1 MGEDMLGA
9 RSLEK
14 HKNSG
19 ETQVTK
25 ILGKP
30 RQEGTEGSYTLRK
43 KIFREVWEMMSSH
56 SSDSSSF
63 PFLSPDTNN
72 EVADRR

>member
-1 MGEDMLGA
+1 MRECWRGDQMGEDMLGA

-43 KIFREVWEMMSSH
+43 KYLGKYGR
-56 SSDSSSF
+56 
-63 PFLSPDTNN
+63 
-72 EVADRR
+72 

>member
-43 KIFREVWEMMSSH
+43 KHLGKYGR
-56 SSDSSSF
+56 
-63 PFLSPDTNN
+63 
-72 EVADRR
+72 